1 MEGRPTPTLEE
12 SDHTA
17 DSSSADG
24 CQSAHQYPPRSTDTT
39 HILQAV
45 SGRCRSPSQDYGTE
59 DTSIEEQFKPMP
71 DTMGLGVGGWLLAD
85 NRGG

>member
-1 MEGRPTPTLEE
+1 MEWRPTPNQEE

-24 CQSAHQYPPRSTDTT
+24 CQSAHQGPPRSTDTT

-45 SGRCRSPSQDYGTE
+45 SGRCRSPSQDRCVE
-59 DTSIEEQFKPMP
+59 DTSIEEQFKPMR
-71 DTMGLGVGGWLLAD
+71 DTMGLEGWLLAD
-85 NRGG
+85 SRGG